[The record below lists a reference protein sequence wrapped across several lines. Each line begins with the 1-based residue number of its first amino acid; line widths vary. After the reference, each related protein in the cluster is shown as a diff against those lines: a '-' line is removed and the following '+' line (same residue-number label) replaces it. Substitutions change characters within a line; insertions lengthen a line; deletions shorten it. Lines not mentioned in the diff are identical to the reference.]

1 MFPSSIVAFI
11 FTKIPFSRLH
21 LRINPHNQIL
31 SWMKTDWT
39 SQEAFDIVV
48 VVVVVLAVDDNW
60 IAVLSENT

>member
-1 MFPSSIVAFI
+1 
-11 FTKIPFSRLH
+11 
-21 LRINPHNQIL
+21 
-31 SWMKTDWT
+31 MKTDWT